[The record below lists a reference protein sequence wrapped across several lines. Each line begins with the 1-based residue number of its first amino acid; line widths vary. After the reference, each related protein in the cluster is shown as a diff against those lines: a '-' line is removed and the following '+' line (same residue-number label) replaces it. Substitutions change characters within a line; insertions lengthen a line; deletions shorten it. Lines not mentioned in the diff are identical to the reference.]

1 MEVQFRIPALLPEPA
16 PDAKDAAAASAAS
29 AVPAEDKLRRLR
41 DVRFDRA
48 MLLVQTEAGRLGWD
62 CALHGTPGKVVHL
75 LIRIPHPTAGAKKQ
89 LQLRRSRQQEGT
101 VEAAAHTFLEVALA
115 RVFSRAG
122 LGSWRLPTGCADP
135 AIPLKIQRVADFS
148 GFASSVPDG
157 AAGCIRLLPAS
168 AGSFDEILRALRG
181 DAPVSLPRG
190 VSATGVQGQETASPN
205 PAEVTGG
212 SGNDDGGA
220 TGIPVRH
227 SHARVR

>member
-1 MEVQFRIPALLPEPA
+1 
-16 PDAKDAAAASAAS
+16 
-29 AVPAEDKLRRLR
+29 
-41 DVRFDRA
+41 
-48 MLLVQTEAGRLGWD
+48 VQTEAGRLGWD

-135 AIPLKIQRVADFS
+135 AIPLKIQRYVECICFCGLEVVAGRQTWRCCVYIPSSPVASACSVADFS

-190 VSATGVQGQETASPN
+190 VSATGVKGQETASPN